1 MKHFYDYEKRTEKKA
16 RITNKNDH
24 VKVKDMYNY

>member
-1 MKHFYDYEKRTEKKA
+1 MLQFYDYEKRTEKKA
-16 RITNKNDH
+16 RIINKNDY